1 MLVIAEKGKEFKQ
14 FFGYLK
20 EKLLR
25 RLQNYKIVYL
35 KLYAYKVLAGNYI
48 NLNLSM
54 RAMALDAPHTYS
66 KTSRENFTRD
76 CCEPLTAEQIRLKM
90 HQNGGF
96 SAPIE
101 SIPKFLKQ
109 SGRVFKRTCH
119 SLKKE
124 IRSYLDKRNRRLIL
138 RVSKPYLVRLLL
150 TYVGKTGFYA
160 TPDNRYAWVKQGEVN
175 AVEAVRLKY
184 VNVMG

>member
-35 KLYAYKVLAGNYI
+35 KLYAYKVFAGNYI

-54 RAMALDAPHTYS
+54 RAR
-66 KTSRENFTRD
+66 TSRENFTRD